1 MLTKDLIE
9 CNRDYIIK
17 YFRSGEK
24 ERKDFRLGM
33 ELEHF
38 VLHKDTYKAVSYYE
52 IDGIEDILRD
62 LTCLSWEGV
71 YEGKNL
77 IGLKGGNA
85 NITLEPGGQ
94 LELSVFPELSVRDI
108 ELSYQGFLNDIKP
121 ILNDR
126 NMCLAAVGYQ
136 PVSQIKE
143 IPLLPKE
150 RYKHMYQYFK
160 QAGEYAH
167 NMMKGT
173 ASLQLNLDYRDEDDF
188 IKKMSVAYYLSPL
201 VYTIFDNSPVFEA
214 SIYNRRESIR
224 SLIWDN
230 CDFKR
235 CNLDRFIFSDDFGYD
250 SYADFI
256 LNMPPIIIKKN
267 NCLVYTADKINN
279 EIYSDYKLSRVEIEH
294 LLSMAF
300 PDVRA
305 KKFIELRAADALP
318 YPYNL
323 AYIVFWKGLLYN
335 KRNLEILYKEFEEI
349 KYEDFLDIKKK
360 IRNYGLNVEMYGESL
375 LNKFASL
382 LELIVNGLD
391 IEERE
396 YLSPLYK
403 ILERKVSVK
412 ELLFKDGV
420 NIKEGLNDCTL

>member
-38 VLHKDTYKAVSYYE
+38 VLHKDTYRAVSYYE
-52 IDGIEDILRD
+52 KEGIEDILKE
-62 LTCLSWEGV
+62 LISLSWEGI
-71 YEGKNL
+71 YEGENL
-77 IGLKGGNA
+77 IGLKGKNA

-94 LELSVFPELSVRDI
+94 LELSVFPELTVTGI
-108 ELSYQGFLNDIKP
+108 ELTYQDFLNDIKP
-121 ILNDR
+121 ILKDR
-126 NMCLAAVGYQ
+126 DMCLLAMGYQ
-136 PVSQIKE
+136 PVSQIKD

-150 RYKHMYQYFK
+150 RYQYMYQYFK
-160 QAGEYAH
+160 QTGKYAH

-173 ASLQLNLDYRDEDDF
+173 ASLQLNLDYRNEKDF

-201 VYTIFDNSPVFEA
+201 VYTIFNNSPVFEG
-214 SIYNRRESIR
+214 SIYNRKGSIR

-235 CNLDRFIFSDDFGYD
+235 CNLDRLIFADDFAYD

-256 LNMPPIIIKKN
+256 LNMPPIIIKRN
-267 NCLVYTADKINN
+267 DCLLYTANKITN
-279 EIYSDYKLSRVEIEH
+279 EIYSDYQLHRDEVEH
-294 LLSMAF
+294 LLSMVF

-335 KRNLEILYKEFEEI
+335 KRNLELLYNEFKTI
-349 KYEDFLDIKKK
+349 NYDDFLDIKEK
-360 IRNYGLNVEMYGESL
+360 IRNHGLNVEIYGETL
-375 LNKFASL
+375 LNKFTGL
-382 LELIVNGLD
+382 LELVVNGLG

-396 YLSPLYK
+396 YLFPLYK
-403 ILERKVSVK
+403 LLERKVTIK
-412 ELLFKDGV
+412 ELLFKDGLDSKLDLS
-420 NIKEGLNDCTL
+420 NCIL